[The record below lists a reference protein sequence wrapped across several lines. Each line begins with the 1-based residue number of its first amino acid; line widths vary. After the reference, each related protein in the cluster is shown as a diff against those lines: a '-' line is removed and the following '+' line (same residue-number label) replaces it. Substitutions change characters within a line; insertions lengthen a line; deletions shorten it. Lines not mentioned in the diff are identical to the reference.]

1 MRVDIKLDYGRI
13 SQIQQAAHAAA
24 VEALEAVCTDLV
36 SSKTMPFDTGNMEGG
51 GTYTTG
57 ITVKGNTVVDMS
69 ESDEIHVCLTNDA
82 PQARRLYY
90 HPEYNFQRG
99 KNINAGAHWL
109 EPYITG
115 KKKDFVQAEFIEI
128 FRRRAGL

>member
-1 MRVDIKLDYGRI
+1 MRVDIQLDYSRI
-13 SQIQQAAHAAA
+13 GQIQQAAHAAA
-24 VEALEAVCTDLV
+24 VEALEVVCTDLV
-36 SSKTMPFDTGNMEGG
+36 NSKTIPFDKGNMQNDQTFVAVEGEDTING
-51 GTYTTG
+51 EEIYSASIVTG
-57 ITVKGNTVVDMS
+57 S
-69 ESDEIHVCLTNDA
+69 

-90 HPEYNFQRG
+90 HPEYNFQQKDGATGTRG
-99 KNINAGAHWL
+99 AYWL